1 MGLWEFLRQWQRS
14 RLVLGALASL
24 LVHVILAWSVLW
36 GLQGE
41 VRRPWMPKRGD
52 TIIVELPRP
61 DEPGSAGS
69 PTAPPPARPPA
80 PAPPRATVKPP
91 APPATPAPREQR
103 RVAVAPRPAEPRA
116 PAPPEPTRPVE
127 PAPAAPDPAPRAP
140 DPAPRAEEPSARAP
154 EPAPSTPA
162 PAAPAPPA
170 ESAPSPAAP
179 PREGGESQV
188 AALPPRGPSAPSVND
203 VRAALRRGA
212 AGQGQGRGG
221 IEGDP
226 VPLDSEDTRYSDYL
240 EQVRRRIQEKWGY
253 PCVRRPGGECQG
265 HTTSLEV
272 EFGILKDGRLQF
284 VELIRAADH
293 TLYDEYAMNAIRL
306 AQPFPPVP
314 AAMMAAMRPGST
326 GIPIRARFIYVS
338 ETSLTKFLR

>member
-1 MGLWEFLRQWQRS
+1 MGLWEFLRQWERG
-14 RLVLGALASL
+14 RLVLGAVASL
-24 LVHVILAWSVLW
+24 LVHVLLTWSVLW
-36 GLQGE
+36 GLKGE
-41 VRRPWMPKRGD
+41 RIPPWGVKRGD

-61 DEPGSAGS
+61 EEPARAGS
-69 PTAPPPARPPA
+69 PSAPPSARPPA
-80 PAPPRATVKPP
+80 PAPVSPPAARPAPPRATPP
-91 APPATPAPREQR
+91 APEDRRVAAAPRPPAPVVPAPSEPAPRAAEPE
-103 RVAVAPRPAEPRA
+103 PRPAEPA
-116 PAPPEPTRPVE
+116 V
-127 PAPAAPDPAPRAP
+127 
-140 DPAPRAEEPSARAP
+140 RAP
-154 EPAPSTPA
+154 EPAPAAVDRP
-162 PAAPAPPA
+162 APAPPA
-170 ESAPSPAAP
+170 AEAAPRSAAPAAP
-179 PREGGESQV
+179 QRESGESQV
-188 AALPPRGPSAPSVND
+188 AALPPHAPSPPSASD
-203 VRAALRRGA
+203 VRAALGRGA
-212 AGQGQGRGG
+212 GGRGQGRGG

-226 VPLDSEDTRYSDYL
+226 VPLDSEDARYSDYL

-284 VELIRAADH
+284 VDLIRAADH
-293 TLYDEYAMNAIRL
+293 TLFDEYAMNAIRL